1 MRMYK
6 NRVYTA
12 EQDVVM
18 LYGSID
24 IGASGA
30 VSNIAGGNFKAAVKQ
45 VADGQYEIELSER
58 YERLLEL
65 STQIVAASASGVS
78 HIEIIETP
86 SSLQSDFKADSK
98 LKLQCYNNSN
108 AAVNPASGTR
118 IMVKIAV
125 RRSSVGPFDE

>member
-1 MRMYK
+1 MYK

-18 LYGSID
+18 LYGHID

-30 VSNIAGGNFKAAVKQ
+30 VSNVAGGNIKAAVKQ

-58 YERLLEL
+58 YERLL
-65 STQIVAASASGVS
+65 SANFQVVAASASGVS
-78 HIEIIETP
+78 HIEVLETP
-86 SSLQSDFKADSK
+86 SALQSDFKADSK
-98 LKLQCYNNSN
+98 IKIQCYDN
-108 AAVNPASGTR
+108 ADTAVNPAASSR
-118 IMVKIAV
+118 IMLRFDV